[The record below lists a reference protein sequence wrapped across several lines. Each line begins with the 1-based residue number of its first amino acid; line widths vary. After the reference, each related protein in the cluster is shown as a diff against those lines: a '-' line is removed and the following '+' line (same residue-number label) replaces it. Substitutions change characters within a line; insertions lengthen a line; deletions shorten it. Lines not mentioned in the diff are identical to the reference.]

1 MSRKATTMNRQQRRA
16 ALTRARRAEA
26 DLRSQAPGPK
36 AHAKARRAFEIIKK
50 APHTPLGM
58 RANLYSK
65 CVAGV
70 AVLGALQHRGIPE
83 GNSPFHYASLL
94 GQQTASLFAAATL
107 DDVLTVLI
115 EERPDGKWSWDVVVD
130 NGLIFGSREM
140 DPCAS
145 RAEAEEA
152 ASKGLSMIGR
162 AAEPASDYA
171 PEPEPDQKL
180 QIRVNKTT
188 YVVRNLVAHPGFEQA
203 LAEAIRVERTTF
215 DGLMARFANLVLLE
229 GADSHPVALAM
240 LANCGW
246 THLTQPILDN
256 FCAANGIDDS
266 EKPSATPNRER
277 VSPTMH

>member
-1 MSRKATTMNRQQRRA
+1 MSRKTTMNRQQRRA
-16 ALTRARRAEA
+16 ALSRARQAEA
-26 DLRSQAPGPK
+26 DLRSQAPDPK
-36 AHAKARRAFEIIKK
+36 AHAKARSAFEIIKE
-50 APHTPLGM
+50 AAHIRLETRP
-58 RANLYSK
+58 NLYSK

-70 AVLGALQHRGIPE
+70 AVLAALQERGIPKDD
-83 GNSPFHYASLL
+83 SPFHYTSLM
-94 GQQTASLFAAATL
+94 GQQTASLFAVATL

-115 EERPDGKWSWDVVVD
+115 EERSDGKWSWDVVVD

-152 ASKGLSMIGR
+152 ALKGLSMIGR
-162 AAEPASDYA
+162 AAEPASDYV

-180 QIRVNKTT
+180 QIRVNKTI
-188 YVVRNLVAHPGFEQA
+188 YVVQKLVADPRFEQA

-229 GADSHPVALAM
+229 GADSHPVALTT

-246 THLTQPILDN
+246 THLTQQILDD
-256 FCAANGIDDS
+256 FCEANRIDDW
-266 EKPSATPNRER
+266 ENPSQTPNRDR
-277 VSPTMH
+277 VSPAIH